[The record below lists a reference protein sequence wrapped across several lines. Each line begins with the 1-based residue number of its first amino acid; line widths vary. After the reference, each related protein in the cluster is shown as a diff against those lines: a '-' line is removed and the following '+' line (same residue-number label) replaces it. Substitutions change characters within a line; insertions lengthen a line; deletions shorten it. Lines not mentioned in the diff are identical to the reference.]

1 MTRTGK
7 QEIGAVYVRVGMYGV
22 GMVSF
27 LYI

>member
-1 MTRTGK
+1 MIRTEK
-7 QEIGAVYVRVGMYGV
+7 QEIGAVYGRVGMHDV

>member
-1 MTRTGK
+1 MIRTEK
-7 QEIGAVYVRVGMYGV
+7 QEIGAEYGRVGMYGV